1 MATTVLVAGGLGYIG
16 SHTSVELINKGFD
29 VIIADNLSN
38 SEFFVLERIEQIT
51 GIKPIFYQVDVTDR
65 LATSQIFEQHPID
78 IVIHFAAYKS
88 VFESI
93 KEPLNY
99 YHNNL
104 FSLVNILECMRGIKV
119 NKIIFS
125 SSATVYG
132 QPEKLP
138 VTEETPFQKALSSYG
153 STKQMGEEILEK
165 TSSAGELIS
174 ISLRYFNPVGAHTST
189 LIGEL
194 PKGVPNNLFPYIMQ
208 TGSGRLQQLT
218 VYGNDYQTPDGTCLR
233 DYIHV
238 VDLAK
243 AHVVA
248 CERLLQQKNES
259 CYEVFNIGTGK
270 PTSVL
275 EIINTFEKTTAVK
288 LNYKIG
294 SRRDG
299 DAAVVYADTT
309 KANTVLGWEAQLG
322 LDEMIHSS
330 WKWELRRSQD

>member
-1 MATTVLVAGGLGYIG
+1 MAITVLVAGGLGYIG
-16 SHTSVELINKGFD
+16 SHTSVELINKGFN

-38 SEFFVLERIEQIT
+38 SELFVLERIEQIT
-51 GIKPIFYQVDVTDR
+51 GVKPLFYHVDLTNKVS
-65 LATSQIFEQHPID
+65 TSQIFEQHSID
-78 IVIHFAAYKS
+78 VVIHFAAYKS
-88 VFESI
+88 VFESV
-93 KEPLNY
+93 KEPLKY
-99 YHNNL
+99 YQNNL
-104 FSLVNILECMRGIKV
+104 FSLVNVLECMGEGKV
-119 NKIIFS
+119 DKMIFS

-153 STKQMGEEILEK
+153 STKQMGEEMLEK
-165 TSSAGELIS
+165 TTSTKQLIA
-174 ISLRYFNPVGAHTST
+174 ISLRYFNPVGAHASA

-194 PKGVPNNLFPYIMQ
+194 PKGVPNNLFPYVMQ
-208 TGSGRLQQLT
+208 TGSGKLQQLT

-248 CERLLQQKNES
+248 CERLIQQKNHS

-275 EIINTFEKTTAVK
+275 DIINTFEKTTAKK

-299 DAAVVYADTT
+299 DAAAVYADTT
-309 KANTVLGWEAQLG
+309 KANTFLGWKAELG
-322 LDEMIHSS
+322 LNEMIRSS
-330 WKWELRRSQD
+330 WQWELGRSH

>member
-16 SHTSVELINKGFD
+16 SHTSVELINKGFN

-38 SEFFVLERIEQIT
+38 SELFVLGRIEQIT
-51 GIKPIFYQVDVTDR
+51 GIKPIFYQVDLTNKIS
-65 LATSQIFEQHPID
+65 TSQIFEQHSID
-78 IVIHFAAYKS
+78 VVIHFAAYKS
-88 VFESI
+88 VFESV
-93 KEPLNY
+93 KEPLKY

-104 FSLVNILECMRGIKV
+104 FSLLNVLECMAERRVDKM
-119 NKIIFS
+119 IFS

-153 STKQMGEEILEK
+153 STKQMGEEMLEK
-165 TSSAGELIS
+165 TASTQQLKA
-174 ISLRYFNPVGAHTST
+174 ISLRYFNPVGAHASA

-194 PKGVPNNLFPYIMQ
+194 PKGVPNNLFPYVMQ

-248 CERLLQQKNES
+248 CERLIQKRNES
-259 CYEVFNIGTGK
+259 SYEVFNIGTGQ

-275 EIINTFEKTTAVK
+275 DIINAFEKTVELK

-294 SRRDG
+294 VRRDG

-309 KANTVLGWEAQLG
+309 KANTVLGWKAKLG
-322 LDEMIHSS
+322 LDEMIRSS
-330 WKWELRRSQD
+330 WEWELGKLH